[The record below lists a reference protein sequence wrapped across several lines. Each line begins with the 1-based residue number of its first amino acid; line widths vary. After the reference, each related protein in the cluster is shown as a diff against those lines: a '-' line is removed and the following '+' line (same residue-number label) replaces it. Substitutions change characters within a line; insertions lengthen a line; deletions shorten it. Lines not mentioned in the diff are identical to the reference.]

1 MWVEPHDN
9 NAPILG
15 YYVSYNQPVF
25 AGREM
30 VIVNTIG
37 TMANITELYPAVV
50 YNFTVMAFNE
60 VGNSS
65 SSTAIPFRTLEES
78 KSNTC
83 MNVPPVIYNKIKCS
97 IFSSS
102 FRFSPKCECIC

>member
-15 YYVSYNQPVF
+15 YYISYNQPVF
-25 AGREM
+25 VGGEM

-37 TMANITELYPAVV
+37 TMANITGLYPGVT

-65 SSTAIPFRTLEES
+65 SSVVFPSRTLEES
-78 KSNTC
+78 KSQ
-83 MNVPPVIYNKIKCS
+83 
-97 IFSSS
+97 
-102 FRFSPKCECIC
+102 

>member
-25 AGREM
+25 AGKEM

-37 TMANITELYPAVV
+37 TMANITELYPGVV
-50 YNFTVMAFNE
+50 YNFTVTAFNE

-65 SSTAIPFRTLEES
+65 LSIAIPFRTLEES
-78 KSNTC
+78 KSQYLNAC
-83 MNVPPVIYNKIKCS
+83 MNVPPSCYL
-97 IFSSS
+97 
-102 FRFSPKCECIC
+102 

>member
-25 AGREM
+25 TGKEM

-37 TMANITELYPAVV
+37 TMANITELYPGVV
-50 YNFTVMAFNE
+50 YNFTVTAFNE
-60 VGNSS
+60 VGNS

-78 KSNTC
+78 KSQYLNT
-83 MNVPPVIYNKIKCS
+83 
-97 IFSSS
+97 
-102 FRFSPKCECIC
+102 